1 MVLALLSVTAISHA
15 LSTTET
21 SLHAFDKKSINP
33 CEFASHKGVSPYF
46 QRAPLIHLWRVAR
59 KRMSSI
65 SLSVSHSLPFP
76 VA

>member
-21 SLHAFDKKSINP
+21 SPHAFDKKSINS

-46 QRAPLIHLWRVAR
+46 QRAPLYTYGA
-59 KRMSSI
+59 
-65 SLSVSHSLPFP
+65 
-76 VA
+76 